1 MIIRKSF
8 FIKSNSVIFANIM
21 IITDLREVIILN
33 QTVHQMMLHILPLS
47 YETWLPILNQR
58 IPDRPQYKKEQGMVH
73 IGQVAARFL
82 GIPLDEDE
90 YYNRLFDYVH
100 NEILGIQLISQDHLD
115 KTIPNEQFKAIQKV
129 LNINR
134 EQQLSIN
141 RLVAF
146 LDGEQLLLKS
156 STPAIYRKIR
166 EAMISTIQQFSAKEA
181 NGLKSNEL
189 QRILVDLIK
198 WSNNHLNEV
207 MKQASTE
214 TNMPKFIWYG
224 DAKKSHQYFLYY
236 LIKLGC
242 DCIVFNPSGLDPLS
256 IMDHGKEL
264 TFVHQFPEN
273 QDPELFPTEKRS
285 RKATVAYRAS
295 QEIESILNHEGSG
308 LYKPWQLRDYT
319 PSSVT
324 LKTTYDELFILGKE
338 KAMIRPNF
346 EVKAGVVKIPTI
358 FAKIHG
364 VSSNRKEYWERIHLL
379 SKLENSLLIKQLP
392 ITRSINNDFRFH
404 YRSALSKNG
413 ELDVLK
419 MMEANYWKYGH
430 LPHGLQKGIAT
441 AIKNSCTR
449 PRLKSIQRETE
460 EALKIYLFTQ
470 GMQIPAEMIRVM
482 QKFDYS
488 QEVPKVIL
496 YNNAMNGTFVRSD
509 AALFLLL
516 NQFGIDI
523 VIYNPPGQNDIENFL
538 DERIFDVHWLE
549 DLVFEQEFKEPSP
562 LKKFFFNTSFIKN
575 LRGD

>member
-1 MIIRKSF
+1 VK
-8 FIKSNSVIFANIM
+8 N
-21 IITDLREVIILN
+21 LN
-33 QTVHQMMLHILPLS
+33 QTVHQMMLQILPLS
-47 YETWLPILNQR
+47 YETWLTILNKS
-58 IPDRPQYKKEQGMVH
+58 IPERPQYRIEQGTVH

-82 GIPLDEDE
+82 GIPHDEDE
-90 YYNRLFDYVH
+90 YYNRLYDYFH
-100 NEILGIQLISQDHLD
+100 KEIPGVQLISQDHLD
-115 KTIPNEQFKAIQKV
+115 KTIQNEQFQSIQKV

-141 RLVAF
+141 RFVAF

-156 STPAIYRKIR
+156 PIPAIHRKIR
-166 EAMISTIQQFSAKEA
+166 EAMISTIQQFSEKEV

-189 QRILVDLIK
+189 QRVLVDLIK
-198 WSNNHLNEV
+198 WSNNHINESL
-207 MKQASTE
+207 KQATTE
-214 TNMPKFIWYG
+214 TNMPKLIWYG

-236 LIKLGC
+236 LLKLGC
-242 DCIVFNPSGLDPLS
+242 DVIIFNPSGLDPLA
-256 IMDHGKEL
+256 IMDDEQQL
-264 TFVHQFPEN
+264 TFIHRFSEN
-273 QDPELFPTEKRS
+273 RDPEPFPTEKRS

-295 QEIESILNHEGSG
+295 QEIASILNHEGSG

-346 EVKAGVVKIPTI
+346 EVKDGVVKIPTI
-358 FAKIHG
+358 FAKVQG
-364 VSSNRKEYWERIHLL
+364 VSSNRKEYWERLHSL
-379 SKLENSLLIKQLP
+379 SELENSLLIKQLP

-413 ELDVLK
+413 ELDVGK

-441 AIKNSCTR
+441 AIKNSCAR
-449 PRLKSIQRETE
+449 PRLKPIHQETE
-460 EALKIYLFTQ
+460 EALKIYLFTH
-470 GMQIPAEMIRVM
+470 GMQMPSEIIRVM

-488 QEVPKVIL
+488 QEIPKLVL

-509 AALFLLL
+509 AALLLLL
-516 NQFGIDI
+516 NQFGMDMI
-523 VIYNPPGQNDIENFL
+523 IYNPPGQNDIENFL
-538 DERIFDVHWLE
+538 DERIFDIHWLE
-549 DLVFEQEFKEPSP
+549 DLVFDQEFKGPSP
-562 LKKFFFNTSFIKN
+562 LKKFFFNNHFIKN